1 MKKDKFDYEKI
12 KEEYDKAKIIFTKL
26 NIKKFKYKNN

>member
-12 KEEYDKAKIIFTKL
+12 KEEYDKAKLIFVKM
-26 NIKKFKYKNN
+26 KDSKY